1 MEDKAKHSVPAAG
14 RKQAGNITAAL
25 SDFANTFSAW
35 ILAIPVF
42 HYYPSICPKISH
54 GGHGCPCRSRKFS
67 LLIVAGRSGVFT
79 AFPLP
84 GPAMPVYLIGSISI
98 KLHIGNPRG
107 DLMNTLQDV
116 MTASVITISP
126 DAPMSKAL
134 EIMEQ
139 KKISSLVVEKDH
151 KPLGIF
157 TERALIQLRVRDDID
172 YTRPIHR
179 VMSSPPFTAPV
190 DMDYR
195 EAYQLLLNHRIR
207 HLVVTDTQG
216 HLVGIVTGT
225 DFLTHLGLEYFMEF
239 KSVDQVMMRDV
250 LSLTPSET
258 AFTAMKLMHDRRVSS
273 LVIEQNGRPKGIVTE
288 RDLLRLI
295 RSRMQLQQIQLQQVM
310 SRPVL
315 TVFSDVS
322 SHKAA
327 KILLEKGLR
336 RLVVINSSGRSV
348 GIITETDLIKGLRT
362 SYTDH
367 LKEVINHQA
376 RQLQRVRKQ
385 MEEAE
390 ILDSMLQSAGE
401 IAIAIMD
408 ADFHILL
415 HNQAAVRFYGAD
427 NTDLTGKNG
436 AVFLHNAGMLAPF
449 NEALATARKN
459 GKCEFVLQQLRD
471 DGVYYLATTLF
482 SIHGRKKNDTGF
494 GLIALDITSQKQHE
508 LSLQAERDFSRKIID
523 AAPSII
529 CSIAQNGS
537 IRFINPAGER
547 LTGYSTKELLN
558 KNWQD
563 YFHADNKTASNR
575 DLLRQFQENDVRGM
589 EVELKTKDG
598 SLRNISWSSVTRF
611 EDKGSARET
620 LILGNDITR
629 LKKAFQEIEKKKQ
642 EIEEANIALRVMLDQ
657 HTKTKETIEEQISVR
672 LKTLVTPYLD
682 LLRQSATSEQQAETI
697 NIITAHI
704 DSIAGSFSPKSKE
717 ILLGLSPRE
726 SLIADL
732 VRQGKTSK
740 DISEI
745 IGVSV
750 RTVETYRNNL
760 RKKLGINNRKIS
772 LRTYLATHFSG

>member
-1 MEDKAKHSVPAAG
+1 
-14 RKQAGNITAAL
+14 
-25 SDFANTFSAW
+25 
-35 ILAIPVF
+35 
-42 HYYPSICPKISH
+42 
-54 GGHGCPCRSRKFS
+54 
-67 LLIVAGRSGVFT
+67 
-79 AFPLP
+79 
-84 GPAMPVYLIGSISI
+84 
-98 KLHIGNPRG
+98 
-107 DLMNTLQDV
+107 MNTLQDV
-116 MTASVITISP
+116 MTAPVITISP
-126 DAPMSKAL
+126 DAPVSKAL

-139 KKISSLVVEKDH
+139 KKISSLVVEKNN

-157 TERALIQLRVRDDID
+157 TERALIQLRVHGAID
-172 YTRPIHR
+172 YTRPIYR
-179 VMSSPPFTAPV
+179 VMSSPPFTAPA

-207 HLVVTDTQG
+207 HLVVTDSRE

-250 LSLTPSET
+250 LSLPPSAT

-273 LVIEQNGRPKGIVTE
+273 LVIEQNDRPEGIVTE

-295 RSRMQLQQIQLQQVM
+295 RSRMRLQEIQLQQVM
-310 SRPVL
+310 SRPVQ
-315 TVFSDVS
+315 TIFSDVS

-336 RLVVINSSGRSV
+336 RLVVTNSSGRCV

-376 RQLQRVRKQ
+376 RQLQKVQKQ

-408 ADFHILL
+408 PDFLILR

-427 NTDLTGKNG
+427 SDDLTGQNG
-436 AVFLHNAGMLAPF
+436 AVFLRHSGMLAPF
-449 NEALATARKN
+449 TKALAEAREN
-459 GKCEFVLQQLRD
+459 GKCEFVLKQQRH
-471 DGVYYLATTLF
+471 GRVHYLATTLF
-482 SIHGRKKNDTGF
+482 SIHDRKKNDTGF

-529 CSIAQNGS
+529 CSISQNGA

-547 LTGYSTKELLN
+547 LTGYSTEELLN
-558 KNWQD
+558 KHWQD
-563 YFHADNKTASNR
+563 YFHAGNNTASNR
-575 DLLRQFQENDVRGM
+575 NLLRQFQENDVRGV

-611 EDKGSARET
+611 EDRDSARET
-620 LILGNDITR
+620 LILGNDITG

-657 HTKTKETIEEQISVR
+657 HTKAKETIEEQISVR
-672 LKTLVTPYLD
+672 LKTLVMPYLD
-682 LLRQSATSEQQAETI
+682 LLRQSATGEQQAETI

-704 DSIAGSFSPKSKE
+704 NSITGSFSPKSKE
-717 ILLGLSPRE
+717 ILLRLSPRE

-740 DISEI
+740 DIAGI
-745 IGVSV
+745 IGISV

-772 LRTYLATHFSG
+772 LRTYLTTKFSG

>member
-1 MEDKAKHSVPAAG
+1 
-14 RKQAGNITAAL
+14 
-25 SDFANTFSAW
+25 
-35 ILAIPVF
+35 
-42 HYYPSICPKISH
+42 
-54 GGHGCPCRSRKFS
+54 
-67 LLIVAGRSGVFT
+67 
-79 AFPLP
+79 
-84 GPAMPVYLIGSISI
+84 
-98 KLHIGNPRG
+98 
-107 DLMNTLQDV
+107 MNTLQDV
-116 MTASVITISP
+116 MTAPVITISP
-126 DAPMSKAL
+126 DVPVSRAL

-139 KKISSLVVEKDH
+139 KKISSLVVEKDNR
-151 KPLGIF
+151 PLGIF
-157 TERALIQLRVRDDID
+157 TERALIQLRVHGTID

-179 VMSSPPFTAPV
+179 VMSSPPFTAPA

-195 EAYQLLLNHRIR
+195 EAYQLLLNYRIR
-207 HLVVTDTQG
+207 HLVVTDIQE

-239 KSVDQVMMRDV
+239 KSVGQVMMRDV
-250 LSLTPSET
+250 LSLPPSAT

-273 LVIEQNGRPKGIVTE
+273 LVIERNGRPEGIVTE

-295 RSRMQLQQIQLQQVM
+295 RSRTRLQEVQLQQVM
-310 SRPVL
+310 SRPVQ
-315 TVFSDVS
+315 TIFSDVS

-336 RLVVINSSGRSV
+336 RLVVTSSSGRCV

-376 RQLQRVRKQ
+376 RQLQKVQKR

-408 ADFHILL
+408 PDFHILR
-415 HNQAAVRFYGAD
+415 HNQAAVRFFGAD
-427 NTDLTGKNG
+427 IDDLTGQNG
-436 AVFLHNAGMLAPF
+436 AVFLRNGGMLAPF
-449 NEALATARKN
+449 NKALAEAREN
-459 GKCEFVLQQLRD
+459 GKSEFILTQQRD
-471 DGVYYLATTLF
+471 GRVHYLATTLF
-482 SIHGRKKNDTGF
+482 SIHDRQKNDTGF

-529 CSIAQNGS
+529 CSISQNGA

-547 LTGYSTKELLN
+547 LTGYSTEELLN

-563 YFHADNKTASNR
+563 YFHAGNSAGPDLN
-575 DLLRQFQENDVRGM
+575 LLRQFQENDVRGM

-598 SLRNISWSSVTRF
+598 TLRDISWSSVTRF
-611 EDKGSARET
+611 EDKGASCET
-620 LILGNDITR
+620 LILGSDITG
-629 LKKAFQEIEKKKQ
+629 LKKAFQ

-657 HTKTKETIEEQISVR
+657 HTKTRETIEEHISVR

-717 ILLGLSPRE
+717 ILLSLSPRE

-740 DISEI
+740 DIAVI
-745 IGVSV
+745 IGISV

-772 LRTYLATHFSG
+772 LRTYLATHFSR

>member
-1 MEDKAKHSVPAAG
+1 
-14 RKQAGNITAAL
+14 
-25 SDFANTFSAW
+25 
-35 ILAIPVF
+35 
-42 HYYPSICPKISH
+42 
-54 GGHGCPCRSRKFS
+54 
-67 LLIVAGRSGVFT
+67 
-79 AFPLP
+79 
-84 GPAMPVYLIGSISI
+84 
-98 KLHIGNPRG
+98 
-107 DLMNTLQDV
+107 MNTLQDV
-116 MTASVITISP
+116 MTASVITITP
-126 DAPMSKAL
+126 DAPVSKAL

-139 KKISSLVVEKDH
+139 KKISSLVVEKDN

-157 TERALIQLRVRDDID
+157 TERALIQLRVHGDID
-172 YTRPIHR
+172 YARPIHR

-239 KSVDQVMMRDV
+239 KRVGQVMMRDV
-250 LSLTPSET
+250 LSLAPSAT
-258 AFTAMKLMHDRRVSS
+258 AFNAMKLMYDRRVSS
-273 LVIEQNGRPKGIVTE
+273 LVIEQNGCPEGIVTE

-295 RSRMQLQQIQLQQVM
+295 RAKMQLQQVRLQQVM
-310 SRPVL
+310 SQPVQ
-315 TVFSDVS
+315 TIFSDVS

-327 KILLEKGLR
+327 KVLQEKGLR
-336 RLVVINSSGRSV
+336 RLVVINSSGQCV

-408 ADFHILL
+408 LDFHILL

-427 NTDLTGKNG
+427 VDDLTGQDST
-436 AVFLHNAGMLAPF
+436 VFLRNGGMLAPF
-449 NEALATARKN
+449 NQALATARKN
-459 GKCEFVLQQLRD
+459 GKCEFVLRQKRNNA
-471 DGVYYLATTLF
+471 VHYLATTLF
-482 SIHGRKKNDTGF
+482 SIHDRRKNDTGF

-508 LSLQAERDFSRKIID
+508 LSLQAERDFSRKIIN

-529 CSIAQNGS
+529 CSISQKGA

-547 LTGYSTKELLN
+547 LTGYSTEELLN

-563 YFHADNKTASNR
+563 YFQAGKTAPDR
-575 DLLRQFQENDVRGM
+575 DLLQKFQENDVRGI

-598 SLRNISWSSVTRF
+598 TLRDISWSSVSRF
-611 EDKGSARET
+611 GDKKSSCET
-620 LILGNDITR
+620 LILGNDITEI
-629 LKKAFQEIEKKKQ
+629 KKAFQEIEKKKQ

-657 HTKTKETIEEQISVR
+657 HTKTKETIEEHISVR
-672 LKTLVTPYLD
+672 LKSLVTPYLD
-682 LLRQSATSEQQAETI
+682 LLRQSAATEQQAETI

-740 DISEI
+740 DAADI
-745 IGVSV
+745 IGISV

-760 RKKLGINNRKIS
+760 RKKLGINNQKIS
-772 LRTYLATHFSG
+772 LRTYLSTHFSR

>member
-1 MEDKAKHSVPAAG
+1 
-14 RKQAGNITAAL
+14 
-25 SDFANTFSAW
+25 
-35 ILAIPVF
+35 
-42 HYYPSICPKISH
+42 
-54 GGHGCPCRSRKFS
+54 
-67 LLIVAGRSGVFT
+67 
-79 AFPLP
+79 
-84 GPAMPVYLIGSISI
+84 
-98 KLHIGNPRG
+98 
-107 DLMNTLQDV
+107 MNTLQDV
-116 MTASVITISP
+116 MTAPVITISP
-126 DAPMSKAL
+126 EAPISRAL
-134 EIMEQ
+134 EIMER
-139 KKISSLVVEKDH
+139 KKISSLVVEKNQ

-172 YTRPIHR
+172 YTRPIHQ

-190 DMDYR
+190 NMDYR

-207 HLVVTDTQG
+207 HLVVTDSPG
-216 HLVGIVTGT
+216 NLVGIVTGT

-239 KSVDQVMMRDV
+239 KSVGQVMMRDV
-250 LSLTPSET
+250 LSLAPSAT

-273 LVIEQNGRPKGIVTE
+273 LVIEDNCMPVGIVTE

-295 RSRMQLQQIQLQQVM
+295 RSRTPLPKVQLQQVM
-310 SRPVL
+310 SQPL
-315 TVFSDVS
+315 QTVFSDVS
-322 SHKAA
+322 CHRAA

-336 RLVVINSSGRSV
+336 RLVVINSSGRCV

-362 SYTDH
+362 SYTEH

-376 RQLQRVRKQ
+376 RQLQRARKQ
-385 MEEAE
+385 MQEAE

-408 ADFHILL
+408 PDFHIIL
-415 HNQAAVRFYGAD
+415 HNQAAVQFFGAD
-427 NTDLTGKNG
+427 VDDLTGQNG
-436 AVFLHNAGMLAPF
+436 AIFLRNGGMLAPF
-449 NEALATARKN
+449 TEALATAREN
-459 GKCEFVLQQLRD
+459 GKCEFVLEQLRD
-471 DGVYYLATTLF
+471 SQVHYLATTLF
-482 SIHGRKKNDTGF
+482 SIYDRQKNNTGF
-494 GLIALDITSQKQHE
+494 GLIALDITNQKQHE

-529 CSIAQNGS
+529 CSISQEGA
-537 IRFINPAGER
+537 IRFINPAGEK
-547 LTGYSTKELLN
+547 LTGYSTEELLG

-563 YFHADNKTASNR
+563 YFHRSQSPDTDQ
-575 DLLRQFQENDVRGM
+575 DLLHEFQKKDVRGL
-589 EVELKTKDG
+589 EVELKTRDG
-598 SLRNISWSSVTRF
+598 GLRNISWSSITRF
-611 EDKGSARET
+611 EDKGSPRET
-620 LILGNDITR
+620 LILGNDITG
-629 LKKAFQEIEKKKQ
+629 LKKAFGEIEKKKQ

-682 LLRQSATSEQQAETI
+682 LLRQSATNDKQMETI

-704 DSIAGSFSPKSKE
+704 NSIAGSFSPKSKE

-740 DISEI
+740 DIATI
-745 IGVSV
+745 IGISV

-772 LRTYLATHFSG
+772 LRTYLSTHFSK

>member
-1 MEDKAKHSVPAAG
+1 
-14 RKQAGNITAAL
+14 
-25 SDFANTFSAW
+25 
-35 ILAIPVF
+35 
-42 HYYPSICPKISH
+42 
-54 GGHGCPCRSRKFS
+54 
-67 LLIVAGRSGVFT
+67 
-79 AFPLP
+79 
-84 GPAMPVYLIGSISI
+84 
-98 KLHIGNPRG
+98 
-107 DLMNTLQDV
+107 MNTLQDV
-116 MTASVITISP
+116 MTAPVITISP
-126 DAPMSKAL
+126 DAPVSKAL

-139 KKISSLVVEKDH
+139 KKISSLVVEKNN

-157 TERALIQLRVRDDID
+157 TERALIQLRVHGAID

-179 VMSSPPFTAPV
+179 VMSSPPFTAPA

-207 HLVVTDTQG
+207 HLVVTDSRE

-250 LSLTPSET
+250 LSLPPSAT

-273 LVIEQNGRPKGIVTE
+273 LVIEQNDRPEGIVTE

-295 RSRMQLQQIQLQQVM
+295 RSRMRLQEVQLQQVM
-310 SRPVL
+310 SRPVQ
-315 TVFSDVS
+315 TIFSDVS

-336 RLVVINSSGRSV
+336 RLVVTNSSGRCV

-376 RQLQRVRKQ
+376 RQLQKVQKQ

-408 ADFHILL
+408 PDFFILR
-415 HNQAAVRFYGAD
+415 HNQAAVQFYGAD
-427 NTDLTGKNG
+427 SDDLTGQNG
-436 AVFLHNAGMLAPF
+436 AVFLRHSGMLAPF
-449 NEALATARKN
+449 TKALAEAREN
-459 GKCEFVLQQLRD
+459 GKSEFVLKQQRH
-471 DGVYYLATTLF
+471 GRVHYLATTLF
-482 SIHGRKKNDTGF
+482 SIHDRKKNDTGF

-529 CSIAQNGS
+529 CSISQNGA

-547 LTGYSTKELLN
+547 LTGYSTAELLN
-558 KNWQD
+558 KHWQD
-563 YFHADNKTASNR
+563 YFHAGNNSASNR
-575 DLLRQFQENDVRGM
+575 NLLRQFQENDVRGV

-611 EDKGSARET
+611 EDKDSARET
-620 LILGNDITR
+620 LILGNDITD

-657 HTKTKETIEEQISVR
+657 HTKAKETIEEQISVR
-672 LKTLVTPYLD
+672 LKTLVMPYLD

-697 NIITAHI
+697 NIIAAHI
-704 DSIAGSFSPKSKE
+704 NSITGSFSPKSKE
-717 ILLGLSPRE
+717 ILLRLSPRE

-740 DISEI
+740 DIAGI

>member
-1 MEDKAKHSVPAAG
+1 
-14 RKQAGNITAAL
+14 
-25 SDFANTFSAW
+25 
-35 ILAIPVF
+35 
-42 HYYPSICPKISH
+42 
-54 GGHGCPCRSRKFS
+54 
-67 LLIVAGRSGVFT
+67 
-79 AFPLP
+79 
-84 GPAMPVYLIGSISI
+84 
-98 KLHIGNPRG
+98 
-107 DLMNTLQDV
+107 MNTLQDV
-116 MTASVITISP
+116 MTASVITITP
-126 DAPMSKAL
+126 DAPVSKAL

-139 KKISSLVVEKDH
+139 KKISSLVVEKDN

-157 TERALIQLRVRDDID
+157 TERALIQLRVHGDID
-172 YTRPIHR
+172 YARPIHR
-179 VMSSPPFTAPV
+179 IMSSPPFTAPV

-239 KSVDQVMMRDV
+239 KRVGQVMMRDV
-250 LSLTPSET
+250 LSLAPSAT
-258 AFTAMKLMHDRRVSS
+258 AFNAMKLMYDRRVSS
-273 LVIEQNGRPKGIVTE
+273 LVIEQNGCPEGIVTE

-295 RSRMQLQQIQLQQVM
+295 RAKMQLQQVRLQQVM
-310 SRPVL
+310 SQPVQ
-315 TVFSDVS
+315 TIFSDVS

-327 KILLEKGLR
+327 KVLQEKGLR
-336 RLVVINSSGRSV
+336 RLVVINSSGQCV

-408 ADFHILL
+408 LDFHILL
-415 HNQAAVRFYGAD
+415 HNQEAVRFYGAD
-427 NTDLTGKNG
+427 VDDLTGQDST
-436 AVFLHNAGMLAPF
+436 VFLRNGGMLAPF
-449 NEALATARKN
+449 NQALATARKN
-459 GKCEFVLQQLRD
+459 GKCEFVLRQKRNNA
-471 DGVYYLATTLF
+471 VHYLATTLF
-482 SIHGRKKNDTGF
+482 SIHDRRKNDTGF

-508 LSLQAERDFSRKIID
+508 LSLQAERDFSRKIIN

-529 CSIAQNGS
+529 CSISQEGA

-547 LTGYSTKELLN
+547 LTGYSTEELLN

-563 YFHADNKTASNR
+563 YFQAGETAPDR
-575 DLLRQFQENDVRGM
+575 DLLQKFQKNDVRGL

-598 SLRNISWSSVTRF
+598 TLRDISWSSVTRF
-611 EDKGSARET
+611 GDKKSSCET
-620 LILGNDITR
+620 LILGNDITEI
-629 LKKAFQEIEKKKQ
+629 KKAFQEIEKKKQ

-657 HTKTKETIEEQISVR
+657 HTKTKETIEEHISVR
-672 LKTLVTPYLD
+672 LKSLVTPYLD
-682 LLRQSATSEQQAETI
+682 LLRQSAATEQQAETI

-740 DISEI
+740 DAADI
-745 IGVSV
+745 IGISV

-760 RKKLGINNRKIS
+760 RKKLGINNQKIS
-772 LRTYLATHFSG
+772 LRTYLSTHFSR

>member
-1 MEDKAKHSVPAAG
+1 
-14 RKQAGNITAAL
+14 
-25 SDFANTFSAW
+25 
-35 ILAIPVF
+35 
-42 HYYPSICPKISH
+42 
-54 GGHGCPCRSRKFS
+54 
-67 LLIVAGRSGVFT
+67 
-79 AFPLP
+79 
-84 GPAMPVYLIGSISI
+84 
-98 KLHIGNPRG
+98 
-107 DLMNTLQDV
+107 MNTLQDV
-116 MTASVITISP
+116 MTAPVITISP
-126 DAPMSKAL
+126 EAPISRAL
-134 EIMEQ
+134 EIMER
-139 KKISSLVVEKDH
+139 KKISSLVVEKNQ

-172 YTRPIHR
+172 YTRPIHQ

-190 DMDYR
+190 NMDYR

-207 HLVVTDTQG
+207 HLVVTDSLG
-216 HLVGIVTGT
+216 NLVGIVTGT

-239 KSVDQVMMRDV
+239 KSVGQVMMRDV
-250 LSLTPSET
+250 LSLAPSAT

-273 LVIEQNGRPKGIVTE
+273 LVIEDNCMPVGIVTE

-295 RSRMQLQQIQLQQVM
+295 RSRTPLPKVRLQQVM
-310 SRPVL
+310 SQPL
-315 TVFSDVS
+315 QTVFSDVS
-322 SHKAA
+322 CHRAA

-336 RLVVINSSGRSV
+336 RLVVINSSGRCV

-362 SYTDH
+362 SYTEH

-376 RQLQRVRKQ
+376 RQLQRARKQ
-385 MEEAE
+385 MQEAE

-408 ADFHILL
+408 PDFHIIL
-415 HNQAAVRFYGAD
+415 HNQAAVQFFGAD
-427 NTDLTGKNG
+427 VDDLTGQNG
-436 AVFLHNAGMLAPF
+436 AIFLRNGGMLAPF
-449 NEALATARKN
+449 TEALATAREN
-459 GKCEFVLQQLRD
+459 GKCEFVLEQLRD
-471 DGVYYLATTLF
+471 SQVHYLATTLF
-482 SIHGRKKNDTGF
+482 SIYDRQKNNTGF
-494 GLIALDITSQKQHE
+494 GLIALDITNQKQHE

-529 CSIAQNGS
+529 CSISQEGA
-537 IRFINPAGER
+537 IRFINPAGEK
-547 LTGYSTKELLN
+547 LTGYSTEELLG

-563 YFHADNKTASNR
+563 YFHRSQSPDTDQ
-575 DLLRQFQENDVRGM
+575 DLLHEFQKKDVRGL
-589 EVELKTKDG
+589 EVELKTRDG
-598 SLRNISWSSVTRF
+598 GLRNISWSSITRF
-611 EDKGSARET
+611 EDKGSPRET
-620 LILGNDITR
+620 LILGNDITG
-629 LKKAFQEIEKKKQ
+629 LKKAFGEIEKKKQ

-682 LLRQSATSEQQAETI
+682 LLRQSATNDKQMETI

-704 DSIAGSFSPKSKE
+704 NSIAGSFSPKSKE

-740 DISEI
+740 DIATI
-745 IGVSV
+745 IGISV

-772 LRTYLATHFSG
+772 LRTYLSTHFSK

>member
-79 AFPLP
+79 AFRLP

-139 KKISSLVVEKDH
+139 KKISSVVVEKDH

-239 KSVDQVMMRDV
+239 KSVDQVMMRDI

-563 YFHADNKTASNR
+563 YFHADNNTASNR

-732 VRQGKTSK
+732 VRQGKRSK

-772 LRTYLATHFSG
+772 LRTYLATHFSR

>member
-1 MEDKAKHSVPAAG
+1 
-14 RKQAGNITAAL
+14 
-25 SDFANTFSAW
+25 
-35 ILAIPVF
+35 
-42 HYYPSICPKISH
+42 
-54 GGHGCPCRSRKFS
+54 
-67 LLIVAGRSGVFT
+67 
-79 AFPLP
+79 
-84 GPAMPVYLIGSISI
+84 
-98 KLHIGNPRG
+98 
-107 DLMNTLQDV
+107 MNTLQDV
-116 MTASVITISP
+116 MTASVITITP
-126 DAPMSKAL
+126 DAPVSKAL

-139 KKISSLVVEKDH
+139 KKISSLVVEKDN

-157 TERALIQLRVRDDID
+157 TERALIQLRVHGDID
-172 YTRPIHR
+172 YARPIHR

-239 KSVDQVMMRDV
+239 KRVGQVMMRDV
-250 LSLTPSET
+250 LSLAPSAT
-258 AFTAMKLMHDRRVSS
+258 AFNAMKLMYDRRVSS
-273 LVIEQNGRPKGIVTE
+273 LVIEQNGCPEGIVTE

-295 RSRMQLQQIQLQQVM
+295 RAKMQLQQVRLQQVM
-310 SRPVL
+310 SQPVQ
-315 TVFSDVS
+315 TIFSDVS

-327 KILLEKGLR
+327 KVLQEKGLR
-336 RLVVINSSGRSV
+336 RLVVINSSGQCV

-408 ADFHILL
+408 LDFHILL
-415 HNQAAVRFYGAD
+415 HNQEAVRFYGAD
-427 NTDLTGKNG
+427 VDDLTGQDST
-436 AVFLHNAGMLAPF
+436 VFLRNGGMLAPF
-449 NEALATARKN
+449 NQALATARKN
-459 GKCEFVLQQLRD
+459 GKCEFVLRQKRNNA
-471 DGVYYLATTLF
+471 VHYLATTLF
-482 SIHGRKKNDTGF
+482 SIHDRRKNDTGF

-508 LSLQAERDFSRKIID
+508 LSLQAERDFSRKIIN

-529 CSIAQNGS
+529 CSISQEGA

-547 LTGYSTKELLN
+547 LTGYSTEELLN

-563 YFHADNKTASNR
+563 YFQAGETAPDR
-575 DLLRQFQENDVRGM
+575 DLLQKFQKNDVRGL

-598 SLRNISWSSVTRF
+598 TLRDISWSSVTRF
-611 EDKGSARET
+611 GDKKSSCET
-620 LILGNDITR
+620 LILGNDITEI
-629 LKKAFQEIEKKKQ
+629 KKAFQEIEKKKQ

-657 HTKTKETIEEQISVR
+657 HTKTKETIEEHISVR
-672 LKTLVTPYLD
+672 LKSLVTPYLD
-682 LLRQSATSEQQAETI
+682 LLRQSAATEQQAETI

-740 DISEI
+740 DAADI
-745 IGVSV
+745 IGISV

-760 RKKLGINNRKIS
+760 RKKLGINNQKIS
-772 LRTYLATHFSG
+772 LRTYLSTHFSR